1 MAIDSHRPGRAEKKW
16 GVAAV
21 AVLLAIGGTGLLA
34 LACIHMT
41 GGTLVYA
48 LDDAY
53 IHLAMARTL
62 AESGVWGLNAATPG
76 AASSSPLW
84 TLLLAGMTAALG
96 PQAWFPL
103 VLNLLAAA
111 VLALV
116 ADLWLR
122 ELSFRPAWRASAVLA
137 VLVIGPVGPLAMTGM
152 EHVAHAAAV
161 VLLVALA
168 LRRTPAGPIALALA
182 AALATGFRYE
192 SAFVAAA
199 LAVLMAMR
207 RDWHRAIGLCIG
219 PTFVVGVVGV
229 IQTAIGQGF
238 LPNSLIVKAASVS
251 SAGLG
256 EWVRGKAFGAI
267 EHAFEAPVVALPLLA
282 VAIAWAAASRV
293 DLDEDR
299 PVAVRV
305 AVQSAAALSLAML
318 IQITLARTGWYHRY
332 EAYLLIWGAL
342 SVFAS
347 ARAWQVVGGY
357 PVTRGELRHAAIL
370 GAGAAGLLLVLAL
383 GLRIQAWQTA
393 PEACLDIATQHGQ
406 MARFVQRHYQSE
418 PLVLNDVGYVSY
430 VSDGAI
436 LDLGGLG
443 SHAVAKVRSEGEYS
457 AEWVARAAEE
467 HGARI
472 AINYD
477 ISVIPDS
484 WDKVASWNTGAVR
497 VAGSDT
503 VNFYALDPSAR
514 AELLAN
520 LRAFEHT
527 LPRRVSVRYFGA
539 GE

>member
-1 MAIDSHRPGRAEKKW
+1 MAIDPRQPRRAEKRW
-16 GVAAV
+16 GPAAV
-21 AVLLAIGGTGLLA
+21 AVLLAVGATGLLA
-34 LACIHMT
+34 LTCIRTT
-41 GGTLVYA
+41 GGALVYA

-53 IHLAMARTL
+53 IHLAMGRTL
-62 AESGVWGLNAATPG
+62 AESGIWGLNAATPG

-84 TLLLAGMTAALG
+84 TLLLAGMTAVFGAQTWFAL
-96 PQAWFPL
+96 A
-103 VLNLLAAA
+103 LNALAAA
-111 VLALV
+111 LLALV

-122 ELSFRPAWRASAVLA
+122 QLSFRPAWRLSAVVA
-137 VLVIGPVGPLAMTGM
+137 VLVVGPVGPLAMTGM
-152 EHVAHAAAV
+152 EHVAHAGAV

-168 LRRTPAGPIALALA
+168 LRRSPAGPIALALA

-199 LAVLMAMR
+199 LAVMMAMR
-207 RDWHRAIGLCIG
+207 RDWGRAVGLFIG

-229 IQTAIGQGF
+229 VQTAIGQGF
-238 LPNSLIVKAASVS
+238 LPNSLIVKAASFTS
-251 SAGLG
+251 TGLG
-256 EWVRGKAFGAI
+256 EWLRGKAFGAI

-282 VAIAWAAASRV
+282 IAIAWAAASRV
-293 DLDEDR
+293 PPDED
-299 PVAVRV
+299 PPMTVRV
-305 AVQSAAALSLAML
+305 ALQSAAALSLAML
-318 IQITLARTGWYHRY
+318 LQLTLARTGWYHRY
-332 EAYLLIWGAL
+332 EAYLLIWGTL

-347 ARAWQVVGGY
+347 ARAWQAVGGRRLA
-357 PVTRGELRHAAIL
+357 RGEWRNVAIV

-406 MARFVQRHYQSE
+406 MARFVERYYQGE

-443 SHAVAKVRSEGEYS
+443 SHAVAKVRSEGRYS
-457 AEWVARAAEE
+457 AEWVARAAEV

-477 ISVIPDS
+477 ISVIPDR

-503 VNFYALDPSAR
+503 VNFYALDASAR
-514 AELLAN
+514 EELRAN
-520 LRAFEHT
+520 LRAFEGT
-527 LPRRVSVRYFGA
+527 LPQRVSVEYYA
-539 GE
+539 PEP